1 MQQARPRRPWLWL
14 ACVLVGLFAEGR
26 AAAQSTIEQPGER
39 AHYRAELEPHLIG
52 NLFDP
57 PGGGSGAGF
66 GIGGRASFEIV
77 SNGFVPTIND
87 SIAIGVGADFIHYQG
102 VGVRPGTC
110 TRFVQGPAN
119 TNVCVEVSRT
129 GGSST
134 YLFLPAV
141 MQWNFWLARRWSVFG
156 EPGLTVYWS
165 DHGAVGASPAFYV
178 GGRFHITDGV
188 TLTFRLGYPT
198 ISLGASILF

>member
-1 MQQARPRRPWLWL
+1 MQQVHRRCLSLSL
-14 ACVLVGLFAEGR
+14 AFVFVSLFAAGR
-26 AAAQSTIEQPGER
+26 AVAQSTIERPGER
-39 AHYRAELEPHLIG
+39 TPYRVELEPHLIG
-52 NLFDP
+52 NVFDP

-66 GIGGRASFEIV
+66 GIGGRANFEIV
-77 SNGFVPTIND
+77 SNGFVSTIND
-87 SIAIGVGADFIHYQG
+87 SIAVGLGADFIHYQG
-102 VGVRPGTC
+102 VGVRPGIC

-129 GGSST
+129 GGSSS

-178 GGRFHITDGV
+178 GGRFHLTDVV
-188 TLTFRLGYPT
+188 TLTLRLGYPT
-198 ISLGASILF
+198 ISLGASVLF